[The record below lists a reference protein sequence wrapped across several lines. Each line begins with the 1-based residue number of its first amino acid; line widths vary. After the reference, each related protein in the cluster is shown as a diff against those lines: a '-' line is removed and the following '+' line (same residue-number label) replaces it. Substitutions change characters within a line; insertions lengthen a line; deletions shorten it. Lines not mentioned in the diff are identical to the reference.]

1 MRYLFDFSIY
11 LRNVFVNDVAIK
23 VVPKVAFKFE
33 DLPGRESVEFKEN
46 HQSNFTM
53 HISGIEQSL
62 WVFFF
67 PTTSKSKNEE
77 TKSCNQ

>member
-1 MRYLFDFSIY
+1 MRYLFDFSKY
-11 LRNVFVNDVAIK
+11 LRNVFVNDVAI
-23 VVPKVAFKFE
+23 KVAFKFE

-67 PTTSKSKNEE
+67 PNHL
-77 TKSCNQ
+77 

>member
-33 DLPGRESVEFKEN
+33 DLPGRESVEF
-46 HQSNFTM
+46 
-53 HISGIEQSL
+53 
-62 WVFFF
+62 
-67 PTTSKSKNEE
+67 
-77 TKSCNQ
+77 